1 MTGGRFPFARVP
13 PPIGPAIRD
22 PVASQVGIDPLL
34 REVAWGHPSPEK
46 P

>member
-1 MTGGRFPFARVP
+1 MILRSFPFARVLP
-13 PPIGPAIRD
+13 SIGGIRD
-22 PVASQVGIDPLL
+22 PVGLPGGIGPVL